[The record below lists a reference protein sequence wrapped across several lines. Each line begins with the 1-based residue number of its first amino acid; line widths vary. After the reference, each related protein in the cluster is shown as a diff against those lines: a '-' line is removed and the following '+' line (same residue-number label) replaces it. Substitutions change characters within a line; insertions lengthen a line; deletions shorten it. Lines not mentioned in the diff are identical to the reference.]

1 MAALALVLL
10 LAGPAVA
17 GAASQKGSVTRGN
30 AISAGVAG
38 LWSWIKAAL
47 PSGVVAQLSCDKGPI
62 IDPNG
67 CPAEAAVSGPPA
79 GSTATTNGDAG
90 LSIDP
95 NGG

>member
-17 GAASQKGSVTRGN
+17 GAASQKGPVARGN

-38 LWSWIKAAL
+38 FWAWIKAAL
-47 PSGVVAQLSCDKGPI
+47 PFGAVAQMSCDKGLV

-67 CPAEAAVSGPPA
+67 CPAAAAVSGPPA

-90 LSIDP
+90 LAIDP